1 MTQLMTG
8 IRVGNIGHARLLGL
22 LLAWLLSTPAL
33 AHKPSDSY
41 LTITGGGKQLTAKWD
56 ISLKDLEYLIGLDAD
71 QNGEITWGE
80 LKAKRQAITAHA
92 LSRLRI
98 TADGRDCDLKV
109 TELLVTRHSDG
120 TYAVLAMQTD
130 CPGDAAVLNIHYNLL
145 FDADPTHR
153 GLVLYNKGAL
163 ARTHVLS
170 PSVQSLEMQ
179 TDEIRLWQSFMDYV
193 REGIW
198 HIWIGFDHILFLL
211 SLLLPAV
218 LVLRAGQ
225 WYPVESFRSACMSVL
240 KVVTMF
246 TLAHSI
252 TLWLAVMEYV
262 TLPGQAV
269 EATIALSIVI
279 TALNNLYPVL
289 PLSNW
294 AIAFLFGLV
303 HGFGFANV
311 LLDLG
316 LSNVILALSLLGF
329 NVGVELGQIAIVLI
343 FLPLAYLLRS
353 TKFYCLLVFRVGSVL
368 IAIIAGLW
376 MIERLFNIKII

>member
-1 MTQLMTG
+1 MTG
-8 IRVGNIGHARLLGL
+8 IRVDNIGPVCLLWL
-22 LLAWLLSTPAL
+22 LLAWLLGTPAL

-41 LTITGGGKQLTAKWD
+41 LTITGGGEQLTAKWD
-56 ISLKDLEYLIGLDAD
+56 IALKDLEFLIGLDAN

-80 LKAKRQAITAHA
+80 LKAMRPSITAHA

-98 TADGRDCDLKV
+98 TADGRDCNLKV

-120 TYAVLAMQTD
+120 TYAVLVLQTD

-153 GLVLYNKGAL
+153 GLVLYENGTISS
-163 ARTHVLS
+163 THVLS
-170 PSVQSLEMQ
+170 PSTPSLELR
-179 TDEIRLWQSFMDYV
+179 TGEVRLWQSFLDFV

-218 LVLRAGQ
+218 LVLRERK
-225 WYPVESFRSACMSVL
+225 WVPEESFHSACMSVL
-240 KVVTMF
+240 KIVTMF

-269 EATIALSIVI
+269 EATIAMSIVI
-279 TALNNLYPVL
+279 TSLNNLYPVL

-294 AIAFLFGLV
+294 VIAFLFGLV

-316 LSNVILALSLLGF
+316 LSNVTLALSLLGF

-343 FLPLAYLLRS
+343 FLPLAYLLRGTS
-353 TKFYCLLVFRVGSVL
+353 FYRLLVFRIGSVL
-368 IAIIAGLW
+368 IAIIAGIW
-376 MIERLFNIKII
+376 MFERTFNTEILGF